1 MVVGMPDIVPRSAA
15 RRREVD
21 CVGPLVPEL
30 RSDPLDRAFFVSLG
44 ETSSSTSASEWPD
57 TIEEGPHPHIVIN
70 QKRPRGR
77 RRFKWWWEV
86 DSNHRR
92 INPADLQSALVGHLS
107 IPPEERRS
115 SRFHARSS
123 RAFFK

>member
-57 TIEEGPHPHIVIN
+57 TIEEGRLCIKDWGHASDEPAC
-70 QKRPRGR
+70 PR
-77 RRFKWWWEV
+77 
-86 DSNHRR
+86 
-92 INPADLQSALVGHLS
+92 
-107 IPPEERRS
+107 
-115 SRFHARSS
+115 
-123 RAFFK
+123 